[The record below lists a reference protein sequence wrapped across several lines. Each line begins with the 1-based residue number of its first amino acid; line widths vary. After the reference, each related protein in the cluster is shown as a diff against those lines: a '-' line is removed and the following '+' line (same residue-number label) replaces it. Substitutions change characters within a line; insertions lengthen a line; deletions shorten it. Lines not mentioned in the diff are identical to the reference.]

1 MFKILNNYNYYY
13 TYEEEL
19 ILNLRT
25 GKKTHVICI
34 MLAVV
39 SFLATTIYLGGQVSN
54 AAETANIIL
63 EPGKVLT
70 QYDVNEDGKSDKVK
84 YTKLDN
90 QDDENSATMRVFVN
104 NKKVFEQTR
113 EDSPNWHLRLIKLEN
128 GKVILD
134 ISSTIESNDACIHQL
149 YVCRDNKLK
158 SIYNFQKY
166 FENYADYYSADVVE
180 VSGNTLKLT
189 VNAQFYTTGSV
200 KYDMKLCYINYKDGA
215 FERASNGYT
224 LNYKEMNKRNKWT
237 ATRKIKVYKRAGS
250 SNVAFTLK
258 KKDVVTINKITF
270 INNKVYIQVKNRS
283 GKTGYI
289 PAAKQYNG
297 SYFKE
302 AQYAG

>member
-1 MFKILNNYNYYY
+1 
-13 TYEEEL
+13 
-19 ILNLRT
+19 
-25 GKKTHVICI
+25 

-39 SFLATTIYLGGQVSN
+39 SFLVATIYLGKGKVSN
-54 AAETANIIL
+54 AADTANIML

-70 QYDVNEDGKSDKVK
+70 QYDVNGDGKSDKVK

-113 EDSPNWHLRLIKLEN
+113 EDSPSWCLRLIKLEN
-128 GKVILD
+128 GKVIFD
-134 ISSTIESNDACIHQL
+134 ISSTIGSDDACIHQL
-149 YVCRDNKLK
+149 YVCKDNKLK

-189 VNAQFYTTGSV
+189 VYAQFYTTGSV
-200 KYDMKLCYINYKDGA
+200 RYDMKLCYISYKDGA

-224 LNYKEMNKRNKWT
+224 VNYKEMNKENKWT
-237 ATRKIKVYKRAGS
+237 ATRNIKVYKRADS
-250 SNVAFTLK
+250 KNVVFTLK
-258 KKDVVTINKITF
+258 KKDVVKINKITF
-270 INNKVYIQVKNRS
+270 INKKVYIQVKNRS